1 MDTQQAN
8 HPVITPAMRE
18 QARKQPNT
26 WLYVVDPIFTDPSAE
41 VPPWGFI
48 GGYRVDERGEI
59 TDDFSSNP
67 NYRPSPVAL
76 RLPAPS
82 NDAERAWQLTS
93 TGYAPGQTLL
103 TALLEASLV
112 LFAQPQGTGL
122 VVAEPD
128 TTGRR
133 QLQVFTSEQY
143 LPRTPAAWQ
152 HLTGRQLAAHP
163 LVGVDLHINPT
174 SPAKARVPAEELL
187 RTAGTHAGAPAL
199 AAGAPPQQAPGGP
212 QSPARGT
219 PTADSSG
226 TSAHPGGGSAGPE
239 ATTGGA
245 AAGAASATPEPAS
258 TASPAGNPA
267 TASGEAAGSPA
278 AGAPA
283 QQAEQAPGQVDPTA
297 GDFGRRVL
305 GALLGGAIGDALG
318 APVEFYPVDQIRS
331 RFGPEGVTDYDRDSE
346 HPGAFTDDTQLTLFT
361 LEGLVRARA
370 GRRSGL
376 AAEPLPAVQLAY
388 QRWLHTQGYG
398 WARAAGPF
406 ADNQPEP
413 TGWLIGHRE
422 LFSVRAPS
430 STCITALREFAAVG
444 APGTFDR
451 SINESEDCGG
461 VVRAAPVALW
471 SDDPREVFELA
482 AATAALTY
490 SHPNAYLPAAVHAVL
505 VHRLVRGA
513 ELGTALVE
521 ARALLADYRDHAD
534 TERALRAAVELSEQA
549 PTPERVRDALGSGW
563 AGHEALAI
571 AVCAALA
578 TETVAQAVMT
588 AVNHSGASDTTGA
601 LCGALVGARYGST
614 ALPGVWLR
622 DLRQRELVEQL
633 TADALREFGPTPPE
647 DADWRERYPA
657 QLDAVDIAFTSELP
671 RAEEAPDAAEGTAE
685 DAAAGGAAEGAPGG
699 VDEALPATADAAA
712 EPAVPGAAVSTALT
726 AARGGERPAAPELV
740 ESRVLGFLLGGAVG
754 DALGYPVEDD
764 ELAAIRRK
772 HGEPGVTDFTE
783 AHRGAISD
791 ETQLTVFTLEGLIR
805 ASIRRR
811 LFGEAEPGTQVQH
824 AYQRWL
830 HTQGFDWRDARGP
843 LAADAPDGWLIQRR
857 DLFMRRAPK
866 TTCVQALHG
875 YASGIPR
882 GTFSHRVNDS
892 KGSGG
897 VMRAAPAGLW
907 SADSGEVCQVG
918 ALTAVLT
925 HGHPSGYLP
934 AGALAVVVQQLLA
947 GRSLPEAVDGALTEL
962 STWDGHEETTAALR
976 QAIELAASNS
986 ATPELIEKQLGSG
999 EYGQEALAIGVCA
1012 ALSRPE
1018 SFSEAV
1024 LLAAN
1029 HSGASDST
1037 AAICGNIM
1045 GAART
1050 VSAIPQEWRE
1060 AVELRDVI
1068 EEIASDAIRE
1078 FGEDPP
1084 QDEEWLHRYP
1094 VGSGAPAG
1102 PAAQQAPAEPAAA
1115 AEAPAEEAPAEE
1127 APAEGAAETAAAED
1141 LLETPDETPGG
1152 SPDGAADALPAA
1164 EGTTA
1169 DAGGAEPGAEPSPN
1183 AGTTTAAALPVRVPG
1198 ESTPARNGEDIDVPD
1213 SAPGTGTAGDTEP
1226 PAEDVPTGGAPT
1238 DDVPADPADDP
1249 ADGSSEDA
1257 PVPTASE
1264 ARAPADTAVPSD
1276 PAEQASAEQASAAE
1290 EDGARPET
1298 PERATAASPQ
1308 GAPAPPGA
1316 AEQPDSAE
1324 DDLLSEEELRL
1335 LVAWR
1340 KFRETGS
1347 GESVELTH
1355 GLRKLLVEAFGQD
1368 RATQLLGEQESREV
1382 QVRPSAPVALDRDE
1396 RLRGCVLG
1404 QAAGDALGAPWMF
1417 TELRALLRENPD
1429 GVREMSEFAGLRG
1442 AASRYGQQA
1451 VFLLD
1456 GLVRAELH
1464 SALRG
1469 VNTHWPSMVRR
1480 TLQHWLHTQGVRS
1493 TPELPPGELA
1503 STGLLH
1509 AQRFP
1514 DDASLTALAE
1524 TAGEAALPSPANPP
1538 NDARTGAATA
1548 RGAVVGLIAPTPRQA
1563 IALGIDIAVLTH
1575 GHPDGFL
1582 PAGAAAG
1589 LVHALHEGRDPLE
1602 AVEVVLAELDQRE
1615 GAERTAAALR
1625 SAVDLARRGAAT
1637 PSGLAELG
1645 GGRQAPEALAIAVA
1659 AVLTHADSF
1668 AEATSLAAT
1677 HGGDSAAS
1685 AAICGSLLGAARG
1698 AADIP
1703 AEWLSTVELHGPL
1716 DQLATDFS
1724 RVAGEIHPERDL
1736 PEWAHRYPSVD

>member
-8 HPVITPAMRE
+8 RPVITAAMRE
-18 QARKQPNT
+18 QARNQPNT
-26 WLYVVDPIFTDPSAE
+26 WLYVVDPIFTDPNAE

-59 TDDFSSNP
+59 TEDFSSNP

-82 NDAERAWQLTS
+82 NDAERAWQLAG
-93 TGYAPGQTLL
+93 TGYAPGQALL
-103 TALLEASLV
+103 TALLEATLILS
-112 LFAQPQGTGL
+112 AQPQGSGL

-128 TTGRR
+128 ATGRR

-143 LPRTPAAWQ
+143 LPRTSTGWQ

-163 LVGVDLHINPT
+163 LAGVDLHVNPT
-174 SPAKARVPAEELL
+174 SPIKTRVPAEELL
-187 RTAGTHAGAPAL
+187 RAAGTHAGAPAL
-199 AAGAPPQQAPGGP
+199 TAGAPPQQAPAGP

-219 PTADSSG
+219 PAVDGG
-226 TSAHPGGGSAGPE
+226 TGGGASP
-239 ATTGGA
+239 ATGSGA
-245 AAGAASATPEPAS
+245 ATASAASAEQTGSAATPA
-258 TASPAGNPA
+258 
-267 TASGEAAGSPA
+267 GEAATSGA
-278 AGAPA
+278 AGPDARTSTAVGSDPAQPAGEPAQPVEAPA
-283 QQAEQAPGQVDPTA
+283 QPVEAPAQAAEQVPEQVDPTSE
-297 GDFGRRVL
+297 DFGRRVL

-331 RFGPEGVTDYDRDSE
+331 RFGPEGITDYDRRAD

-361 LEGLVRARA
+361 LEGLVRAHA
-370 GRRSGL
+370 GRRNG
-376 AAEPLPAVQLAY
+376 AATEPLPAVQLAY
-388 QRWLHTQGYG
+388 QQWLHTQGYG
-398 WARAAGPF
+398 WSRAAGPF
-406 ADNQPEP
+406 ADSQPEP

-451 SINESEDCGG
+451 AINESEDCGG

-471 SDDPREVFELA
+471 SSDPREVFELA

-505 VHRLVRGA
+505 VHHLVRGA
-513 ELGTALVE
+513 ELGTALAE
-521 ARALLADYRDHAD
+521 ARTLLADYRNHAD
-534 TERALRAAVELSEQA
+534 TERALRAAVELSAQA
-549 PTPERVRDALGSGW
+549 PTPERIRDTLGSGW
-563 AGHEALAI
+563 AGHEALGI

-578 TETVAQAVMT
+578 TDTVAQAVMT

-601 LCGALVGARYGST
+601 LCGALVGARCGSA

-622 DLRQRELVEQL
+622 DLRQRHLVEQL
-633 TADALREFGPTPPE
+633 AADALREFGPTPPE
-647 DADWRERYPA
+647 DSAWHERYPA
-657 QLDAVDIAFTSELP
+657 RLDAVDIAFDSELP
-671 RAEEAPDAAEGTAE
+671 RAGKAAEAADDGDAENVPDTADESTPSAVDGSSSEGEPESGVDESRPGTAEFADAAPGAQVAEGTGS
-685 DAAAGGAAEGAPGG
+685 AAAG
-699 VDEALPATADAAA
+699 
-712 EPAVPGAAVSTALT
+712 AAVRTALT
-726 AARGGERPAAPELV
+726 AANEAGRSATPELL

-764 ELAAIRRK
+764 DLPGIRRK
-772 HGEPGVTDFTE
+772 HGDSGITDFTE

-811 LFGEAEPGTQVQH
+811 LFGEAEPGAQVQQ

-843 LAADAPDGWLIQRR
+843 LATDAPDGWLIQRR

-907 SADSGEVCQVG
+907 SADSSEVCQVG

-934 AGALAVVVQQLLA
+934 AGALAVIVQQLLG
-947 GRSLPEAVDGALTEL
+947 GRSLPEAVDRALTEL
-962 STWDGHEETTAALR
+962 SSWDGHEETTAALR
-976 QAIELAASNS
+976 QGIELAASGS
-986 ATPELIEKQLGSG
+986 ATPELIEKQLGNG
-999 EYGQEALAIGVCA
+999 EHGQEALAIGVCA
-1012 ALSRPE
+1012 ALSHPE
-1018 SFSEAV
+1018 SFSDAV

-1037 AAICGNIM
+1037 AAICGNLM

-1060 AVELRDVI
+1060 TVELRDVI
-1068 EEIASDAIRE
+1068 EEIARDAIRE
-1078 FGEDPP
+1078 FGAEPP
-1084 QDEEWLHRYP
+1084 QEEEWLRRYP
-1094 VGSGAPAG
+1094 VGSGAPAAESAG
-1102 PAAQQAPAEPAAA
+1102 QQAPESDIAA
-1115 AEAPAEEAPAEE
+1115 AETPVHSDTAAADAAESAAAEVSAPTAAAPESPASESPAAEVIVPETTSAEEATAVETTSAAEE
-1127 APAEGAAETAAAED
+1127 ATAAETTSARAGDVDSAAEAAPAAEPTAAAE
-1141 LLETPDETPGG
+1141 
-1152 SPDGAADALPAA
+1152 
-1164 EGTTA
+1164 
-1169 DAGGAEPGAEPSPN
+1169 
-1183 AGTTTAAALPVRVPG
+1183 LPVRVPG
-1198 ESTPARNGEDIDVPD
+1198 ESTPARNEEDVDVPI
-1213 SAPGTGTAGDTEP
+1213 A
-1226 PAEDVPTGGAPT
+1226 
-1238 DDVPADPADDP
+1238 
-1249 ADGSSEDA
+1249 
-1257 PVPTASE
+1257 
-1264 ARAPADTAVPSD
+1264 APA
-1276 PAEQASAEQASAAE
+1276 
-1290 EDGARPET
+1290 G
-1298 PERATAASPQ
+1298 
-1308 GAPAPPGA
+1308 
-1316 AEQPDSAE
+1316 SAE
-1324 DDLLSEEELRL
+1324 DDRLSEEELSL
-1335 LVAWR
+1335 LLAWR
-1340 KFRETGS
+1340 KFRDTGS
-1347 GESVELTH
+1347 GESAEPTR
-1355 GLRKLLVEAFGQD
+1355 GLRKLLVEAFGQE
-1368 RATQLLGEQESREV
+1368 RATQLLGEHETQDAAV
-1382 QVRPSAPVALDRDE
+1382 QPAAPIALDRGE
-1396 RLRGCVLG
+1396 RMRGCVLG
-1404 QAAGDALGAPWMF
+1404 QAVGDALGAPWMF
-1417 TELRALLRENPD
+1417 TELRALLQDNPD
-1429 GVREMSEFAGLRG
+1429 GVREMAEFAGSRG
-1442 AASRYGQQA
+1442 TASRYGQQA

-1464 SALRG
+1464 SAVHG

-1480 TLQHWLHTQGVRS
+1480 TLQHWLHTQGVRI

-1503 STGLLH
+1503 GTGLLH

-1514 DDASLTALAE
+1514 DDASLTALAD
-1524 TAGEAALPSPANPP
+1524 TTDQAALPSPANPP

-1548 RGAVVGLIAPTPRQA
+1548 RGSVVGLIAPTPRQA

-1589 LVHALHEGRDPLE
+1589 LVCALHEGRDPLD

-1615 GAERTAAALR
+1615 GAESTATALR
-1625 SAVDLARRGAAT
+1625 SAVELARRGAVSA
-1637 PSGLAELG
+1637 SGLAELG
-1645 GGRQAPEALAIAVA
+1645 AGRRAPQALAIAVA
-1659 AVLTHADSF
+1659 AALTHADSF
-1668 AEATSLAAT
+1668 AEAVSLAAT

-1698 AADIP
+1698 TAGIP
-1703 AEWLSTVELHGPL
+1703 AEWLSTVELHGVL

-1724 RVAGEIHPERDL
+1724 RVATEVRPEREL
-1736 PEWAHRYPSVD
+1736 PGWAHRYRSPD